1 VSGVMTVATG
11 SPVGLL
17 VNSVLT
23 VKGEKKEGSETLEG
37 AARRTADEIAKELKT
52 IFRRQGWI

>member
-1 VSGVMTVATG
+1 LPGIVTVAT
-11 SPVGLL
+11 SNPAGLII
-17 VNSVLT
+17 SSALT

-37 AARRTADEIAKELKT
+37 AARRTADEMAKELKT

>member
-1 VSGVMTVATG
+1 MTAATG

-37 AARRTADEIAKELKT
+37 AARRTADEIAKELRVVFKN
-52 IFRRQGWI
+52 QGWI